1 VNKKKELLLG
11 AHMSI
16 AGGFDLAI
24 SRGESIGCTCIQL
37 FTKSNRQWY
46 AKPLVAEEVKKFKE
60 AAEQSSIPTKLI
72 AVHASYLINLASS
85 NPETHRKSLAAAI
98 EELERCETLG
108 IPWLILH
115 PGAAQDAEEGLK
127 RVAESFNIIFEK
139 VPGKTKILLET
150 MAGQGSVLCHTFEQI
165 AQIYEQVSDKK
176 RLGVC
181 LDTCHIFAAGYDIRT
196 KEGYE
201 AMWEQFDKIIGRDL
215 LQVIHCNDSKKALG
229 SRVDRHADIGE
240 GELGLE
246 PFRLLFNDPRLS
258 EIPKILETPKETLHD
273 DKRNMDIILGLID

>member
-1 VNKKKELLLG
+1 MNKKKELLLG